1 MSRRLLKS
9 PDGQEIRERIVPARM
24 SFAGEA
30 AGFARAASA
39 PAGFSRKRLD
49 SLEMTVEEA
58 FGNVASKGYGERPGS
73 IRLVVSARP
82 GEVEVQIWDRGEP
95 FDPECYAAP
104 DAPEKEG
111 AVRLRQSRAE
121 EMAYRREEDQ
131 NLLVLRFLERP

>member
-1 MSRRLLKS
+1 MTASDL
-9 PDGQEIRERIVPARM
+9 
-24 SFAGEA
+24 FAGELTG
-30 AGFARAASA
+30 AG
-39 PAGFSRKRLD
+39 
-49 SLEMTVEEA
+49 T
-58 FGNVASKGYGERPGS
+58 
-73 IRLVVSARP
+73 VSARP

-95 FDPECYAAP
+95 FDPECYAVP